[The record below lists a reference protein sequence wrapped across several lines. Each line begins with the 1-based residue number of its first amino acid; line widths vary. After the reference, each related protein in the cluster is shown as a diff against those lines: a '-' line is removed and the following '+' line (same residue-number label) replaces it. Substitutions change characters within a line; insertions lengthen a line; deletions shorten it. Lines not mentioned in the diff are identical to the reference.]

1 MDAPRRPLEEA
12 RRGLERAARGL
23 EALRLAAGLKST
35 TEENPAPAAAGLRA
49 ALEQSRRAL
58 EERAR
63 ELEAA
68 RMRIKD
74 LESAL
79 SAPAAA
85 AAPDTDAALRAVRAE
100 EELRRARASLAQEN
114 ASLAGRASLLQA
126 ELVRLE
132 TLRRKAEEAAQESE
146 RGRRGV
152 EETLR
157 RDLRDA
163 HAAIDRAAVE
173 AGAREA
179 RAQAE
184 VQAVQRR
191 LEAALNRLRQL
202 ERERRVE
209 GEKVRAERERL
220 AAALQRAAAVNAAL
234 RRELKDGAA
243 EADSRERALSA
254 RLDALK
260 RSASGPDAPS
270 A

>member
-23 EALRLAAGLKST
+23 EALRLAAGL
-35 TEENPAPAAAGLRA
+35 EENSDASSPPAAGLRA

-58 EERAR
+58 EERGR
-63 ELEAA
+63 DLEAA
-68 RMRIKD
+68 RARIKE

-132 TLRRKAEEAAQESE
+132 ALRRKAEEATQEAE

-157 RDLRDA
+157 RELRDA
-163 HAAIDRAAVE
+163 HAAVDRAAVD

-202 ERERRVE
+202 ERER
-209 GEKVRAERERL
+209 L
-220 AAALQRAAAVNAAL
+220 AGALQRAAAVNASL
-234 RRELKDGAA
+234 RRELKDSAA
-243 EADSRERALSA
+243 EADSRERLLAA
-254 RLDALK
+254 RLEALE
-260 RSASGPDAPS
+260 RRASGPDTPS